1 MYLGEERGIGGIGI
15 VRCLVTLR
23 AEADRLTGRRAEGPL
38 LAGYMIVGVGL
49 NITDGGSAFP
59 SPPPPSLSFL
69 LAFHLD
75 LLLSGAYIAVY
86 NV

>member
-1 MYLGEERGIGGIGI
+1 MYLGEERGIGGIGV
-15 VRCLVTLR
+15 VRCLVSLR

-38 LAGYMIVGVGL
+38 LAGYMIVGVGQ

-59 SPPPPSLSFL
+59 SLPFL

>member
-1 MYLGEERGIGGIGI
+1 MGEGRGIGGIGI

-59 SPPPPSLSFL
+59 SPLPLPSLPPG
-69 LAFHLD
+69 
-75 LLLSGAYIAVY
+75 LSPRCTTLRSLYHSV
-86 NV
+86 